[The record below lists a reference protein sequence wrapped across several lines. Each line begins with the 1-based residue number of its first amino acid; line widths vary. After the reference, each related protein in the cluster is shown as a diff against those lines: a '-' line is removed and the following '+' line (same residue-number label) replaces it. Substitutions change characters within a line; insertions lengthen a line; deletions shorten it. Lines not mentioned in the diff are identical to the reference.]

1 MLTSSQI
8 PRKCEEVHGDAC
20 DDKGSIAALIFRVKK
35 GEDARLPLIILSP
48 SDDLL
53 SVELMEGFFT
63 RIQED
68 WLDTRFLRFGAPV
81 HRSDGTVKVPVKVS
95 SAFNMKAFGM
105 ELEFTHQALTF
116 LAVEKSKLTENFIAV
131 DGAEIE
137 PGLIRV
143 GGYGM
148 SAIQDLNPG
157 TLFNLIFTVPVGM
170 AEIEIISL
178 LDDLQLYQIH
188 TGKTRIQ

>member
-1 MLTSSQI
+1 
-8 PRKCEEVHGDAC
+8 
-20 DDKGSIAALIFRVKK
+20 
-35 GEDARLPLIILSP
+35 
-48 SDDLL
+48 
-53 SVELMEGFFT
+53 
-63 RIQED
+63 
-68 WLDTRFLRFGAPV
+68 
-81 HRSDGTVKVPVKVS
+81 
-95 SAFNMKAFGM
+95 MKAFGM